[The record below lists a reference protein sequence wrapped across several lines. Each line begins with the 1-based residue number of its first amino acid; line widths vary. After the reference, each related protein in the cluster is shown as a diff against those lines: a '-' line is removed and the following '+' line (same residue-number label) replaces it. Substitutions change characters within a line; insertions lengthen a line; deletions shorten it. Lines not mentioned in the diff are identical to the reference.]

1 MKRIGAEAAVFSRS
15 VYLQYIALFQWA
27 TLRGYIAYKVL
38 LPVTQILFFVEL
50 GVYGTGRQNALY
62 FALGNALQV
71 TAQAGLYGTIATV
84 ANERQ
89 FGTLPMLL
97 ASPANRLVTFL
108 SRAIVNV
115 LDGIVTVLFGL
126 GITVVVFG
134 LDLRHANLW
143 LLGLCV
149 LLISLTTAG
158 LGLLFGSLGLIM
170 RDAIAISNV
179 VYYLLLVLCGINFPI
194 SRLPGLV
201 QVVSYGLPLTRGVQ
215 AARQAAAGASITQ
228 VGGLLVGELLVGVL
242 YALCGYVLFRWLE
255 AFFLGVVGDKINPF
269 GLSVRFFG

>member
-1 MKRIGAEAAVFSRS
+1 MKRLMAEAAVFARS

-27 TLRGYIAYKVL
+27 TIRGYIAYKVL

-84 ANERQ
+84 ANERH

-126 GITVVVFG
+126 GVTVVVFG
-134 LDLRHANLW
+134 LDLHRANLL

-170 RDAIAISNV
+170 RDAITIANV

-194 SRLPGLV
+194 SRLPGVL
-201 QVVSYGLPLTRGVQ
+201 QAISYGLPLTRGVQ

-228 VGGLLVGELLVGVL
+228 VGGLLAGELLVGVV
-242 YALCGYVLFRWLE
+242 YALCGYALFKWFE
-255 AFFLGVVGDKINPF
+255 AYARRG
-269 GLSVRFFG
+269 GLQDAY

>member
-1 MKRIGAEAAVFSRS
+1 MNRIGAEAAVFARS

-27 TLRGYIAYKVL
+27 TLRGYIGYKVL

-84 ANERQ
+84 ANERH
-89 FGTLPMLL
+89 FGTLPILL

-126 GITVVVFG
+126 GVTVVVFG
-134 LDLRHANLW
+134 LDLHRANLW

-149 LLISLTTAG
+149 LLISLTTCG

-170 RDAIAISNV
+170 RDAITIANV

-194 SRLPGLV
+194 SRLPGAV
-201 QVVSYGLPLTRGVQ
+201 QVISYGLPLTRGVD
-215 AARQAAAGASITQ
+215 AARQAAGGASIEH
-228 VGGLLVGELLVGVL
+228 VAGLLVGELVVGVL
-242 YALCGYVLFRWLE
+242 YALCGYALFRWLE
-255 AFFLGVVGDKINPF
+255 SHARRG
-269 GLSVRFFG
+269 GLQDAY